1 MVSADSGRIGEVEFV
16 GTVELVYM
24 GKLLR
29 LGCDSLLMPVCNLL
43 ELEGLYQGRMGYHGN
58 IQLEN
63 RGGGGGEERRGE
75 DREPNYVACSALI
88 MSRWLVVAWWLPVT
102 ICQTCPPCPPGG

>member
-63 RGGGGGEERRGE
+63 RGGGEG
-75 DREPNYVACSALI
+75 
-88 MSRWLVVAWWLPVT
+88 
-102 ICQTCPPCPPGG
+102 